1 MRHRNDHDDEDPSPL
16 ETLACLLVVGATAAL
31 FGIVG
36 SGLSLISSLRQ

>member
-1 MRHRNDHDDEDPSPL
+1 MNRHDDEDPGPL

-36 SGLSLISSLRQ
+36 EGLSLIASLRR